1 MIHIDVRQ
9 LLRIH
14 YSDMMKYISE
24 GAMNSLNVGKDALLM
39 LVYQNACYE
48 IMRAV
53 FRFGQF
59 HLSA

>member
-1 MIHIDVRQ
+1 
-9 LLRIH
+9 
-14 YSDMMKYISE
+14 MKYISE